1 MQNNAKQCKTLQNN
15 KTQCEAI
22 LKNTKNMKK
31 KIILSLYF
39 HLLRDTYYSKALY
52 FVVIIFLV
60 FIFLIYTQRRSKT
73 KVNNNVFTEAEEVC

>member
-1 MQNNAKQCKTLQNN
+1 
-15 KTQCEAI
+15 
-22 LKNTKNMKK
+22 MKK

-39 HLLRDTYYSKALY
+39 HLLRDTRDTYYSKALY

-60 FIFLIYTQRRSKT
+60 FIFLIHKQRRSKT